1 MAVKVVR
8 APPHT
13 FPPRCAALRRRDLPC
28 LPGPTREEPLDNR
41 TCCPAGA
48 APRAPGTMQQSL
60 FDFGAGSSFTDESP
74 AIACGEQPQQRMENF
89 GVTAMSDTEL
99 VAMMLQG
106 NGTRAR
112 DALAVARSLVAEAG
126 SLAAL
131 AGWQPADFRRMKSI
145 GRIKGCQLSAIA
157 EIGRR
162 MMRGPEQ
169 QLPLL
174 NRAELIA
181 AHMAPIVL
189 GLAVEKFYVLCLN
202 RKSRL
207 IKLVEATS
215 GTATATLAHP
225 REVFRIAIREGATAV
240 ACAHNHPSSCDPS
253 PSAPDLAV
261 TRQLREAS
269 KAIDIELI
277 DHVIIGRRESDPLG
291 VGFFSFRNA
300 GIL

>member
-1 MAVKVVR
+1 MTLGLRWDGAPSCVSPKPCAAERRVASGAAGTGLLVR
-8 APPHT
+8 AL
-13 FPPRCAALRRRDLPC
+13 FPFYHGSQGDARFAAHLPAALRRRDLPC
-28 LPGPTREEPLDNR
+28 LHGPTREEPLDNR

-60 FDFGAGSSFTDESP
+60 FDFGAMGSFTDDSP
-74 AIACGEQPQQRMENF
+74 AIACGEQPQQRMEHF

-99 VAMMLQG
+99 VAMVLQG
-106 NGTRAR
+106 NGVRAK
-112 DALAVARSLVAEAG
+112 DALAVARGLVAEAG

-131 AGWQPADFRRMKSI
+131 AGWQPADFRRVKSI

-162 MMRGPEQ
+162 MMRGPER

-181 AHMAPIVL
+181 EHMVPIVL

-202 RKSRL
+202 RKNRL

-215 GTATATLAHP
+215 GTATAALAHP

-240 ACAHNHPSSCDPS
+240 HSRIIIRAAGTHLQAHR
-253 PSAPDLAV
+253 
-261 TRQLREAS
+261 T
-269 KAIDIELI
+269 
-277 DHVIIGRRESDPLG
+277 
-291 VGFFSFRNA
+291 
-300 GIL
+300 

>member
-1 MAVKVVR
+1 
-8 APPHT
+8 
-13 FPPRCAALRRRDLPC
+13 
-28 LPGPTREEPLDNR
+28 
-41 TCCPAGA
+41 
-48 APRAPGTMQQSL
+48 MQQSL
-60 FDFGAGSSFTDESP
+60 FDFGAVSSFTDDSP
-74 AIACGEQPQQRMENF
+74 AIACGEQPQQRMEHF

-106 NGTRAR
+106 NGVRAR
-112 DALAVARSLVAEAG
+112 DALTVARDLVAEAG

-162 MMRGPEQ
+162 MMRGTGGA
-169 QLPLL
+169 LPIM

-181 AHMAPIVL
+181 AHMEPIVF

-202 RKSRL
+202 RKNRL

-215 GTATATLAHP
+215 GTATAALAHP
-225 REVFRIAIREGATAV
+225 REVFRIAIREAATAV
-240 ACAHNHPSSCDPS
+240 VCVHNHPSSGDPA
-253 PSAPDLAV
+253 PSNPDIVV
-261 TRQLREAS
+261 TRQLREAA
-269 KAIDIELI
+269 KAVDIEFV

-291 VGFFSFRNA
+291 VGFYSFRNA
-300 GIL
+300 GML

>member
-1 MAVKVVR
+1 
-8 APPHT
+8 
-13 FPPRCAALRRRDLPC
+13 
-28 LPGPTREEPLDNR
+28 
-41 TCCPAGA
+41 
-48 APRAPGTMQQSL
+48 MQQSL
-60 FDFGAGSSFTDESP
+60 FNFGAGSSFTDDSP

-99 VAMMLQG
+99 IAMMLQG
-106 NGTRAR
+106 NGVRAR
-112 DALAVARSLVAEAG
+112 DALAAARSLVAEAG

-131 AGWQPADFRRMKSI
+131 AGWQPADFRRMKTI
-145 GRIKGCQLSAIA
+145 GRVKGCQLSAIA

-162 MMRGPEQ
+162 MMRGPKQ

-215 GTATATLAHP
+215 GTATAALAHP
-225 REVFRIAIREGATAV
+225 REVFRNSHSRG
-240 ACAHNHPSSCDPS
+240 SD
-253 PSAPDLAV
+253 
-261 TRQLREAS
+261 
-269 KAIDIELI
+269 
-277 DHVIIGRRESDPLG
+277 GRG
-291 VGFFSFRNA
+291 VRA
-300 GIL
+300 

>member
-1 MAVKVVR
+1 MPSR
-8 APPHT
+8 AN
-13 FPPRCAALRRRDLPC
+13 ARDA
-28 LPGPTREEPLDNR
+28 LDNR
-41 TCCPAGA
+41 ASKPGRA

-60 FDFGAGSSFTDESP
+60 FDFGAVSSLNDDSP
-74 AIACGEQPQQRMENF
+74 AIACGEQPQQRMEAF

-99 VAMMLQG
+99 IAMMLQG
-106 NGTRAR
+106 NGVGAR

-131 AGWQPADFRRMKSI
+131 AGWQPADFRKMKSI

-162 MMRGPEQ
+162 MMRGTGGA
-169 QLPLL
+169 LPIM

-181 AHMAPIVL
+181 AHMEPIVL

-202 RKSRL
+202 RKNRL

-215 GTATATLAHP
+215 GTATAALAHP
-225 REVFRIAIREGATAV
+225 REVFRIAIREAATAV
-240 ACAHNHPSSCDPS
+240 VCVHNHPSSGDPA
-253 PSAPDLAV
+253 PSNPDIVV
-261 TRQLREAS
+261 TRQLREAA
-269 KAIDIELI
+269 KAVDIEFV

-291 VGFFSFRNA
+291 VGFYSFRNA
-300 GIL
+300 GML